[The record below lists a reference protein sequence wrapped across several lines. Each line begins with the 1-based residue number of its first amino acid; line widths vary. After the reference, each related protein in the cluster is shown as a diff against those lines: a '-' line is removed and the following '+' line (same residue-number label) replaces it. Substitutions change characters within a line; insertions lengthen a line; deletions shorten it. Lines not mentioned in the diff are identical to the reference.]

1 MSDVHGR
8 AGGRTDDWADGLFD
22 GFDPADAP
30 GDGPVA
36 FGGAPTGAVLLA
48 AARRGLFP
56 LPGDDLAAA
65 YREARYGAEVAS
77 GRVRLLPGPA
87 GADPYALAWW
97 CPDPRPVVTAGGV
110 HLSTRLRRGLRGRA
124 DWCSTADRAFAE
136 VVAGCARGRSPVW
149 LTPELRAALVGL
161 HRAGAAHSVEVWEG
175 DALVGGV
182 FGVAVGG
189 VLSLDSMFRL
199 RPGADRVAVADLGD
213 RFAAAGGRLL
223 DLQWDGAHVR
233 ALGARPVARRDYLGA
248 LAGPGAEA
256 VPLGTGPLPVARL
269 G

>member
-1 MSDVHGR
+1 MSNFHGG
-8 AGGRTDDWADGLFD
+8 ADAPSDDLFD
-22 GFDPADAP
+22 GLDLVGAP

-36 FGGAPTGAVLLA
+36 FGGATTGAVLLA
-48 AARRGLFP
+48 AVRRGLFP

-65 YREARYGAEVAS
+65 YREARYAADVAS
-77 GRVRLLPGPA
+77 GRIGLLPGPA

-97 CPDPRPVVTAGGV
+97 CPDPRPVVASGAV

-124 DWCSTADRAFAE
+124 DWCTTADRAFAE
-136 VVAGCARGRSPVW
+136 VVAGCARGRRPVW
-149 LTPELRAALVGL
+149 LTPELRAALVEL

-175 DALVGGV
+175 AALVGGV

-199 RPGADRVAVADLGD
+199 RPGADRVAVADLGA
-213 RFAAAGGRLL
+213 RFAAAGGCLL

-248 LAGPGAEA
+248 LGGSAA
-256 VPLGTGPLPVARL
+256 VAPLGTGPLPVARL
-269 G
+269 A